1 MAEFPDRQLQFPDR
15 QTVVFPS
22 PEQQHTLLLQVAG
35 QHIEPGHHLPG
46 SLPWLSLFQ
55 GPGILQEKGPF
66 ALEYALH
73 FLIDPLPGLLMDPFP
88 PDLFPV
94 PPQPVDPLEG
104 LGRQFQFFLFLAQFS
119 HILVPY
125 HLSPGNGHGPPLPV
139 SVRRDGQLLALVHR
153 PSLPVQDGQPQAGM
167 EKAVPILAVPRQQP
181 GPEQGFHPEETEKC
195 RPQDQFTPED
205 PGNPQDIAGNVS
217 SVQQDDRK
225 GLPQPLQT
233 DFFPESPPAQPPIG
247 QKQLGQI
254 TEQDQVIHKA
264 IGIDILVGIGTGLN
278 LEHQLMPVIGQG
290 QPG

>member
-1 MAEFPDRQLQFPDR
+1 ML
-15 QTVVFPS
+15 
-22 PEQQHTLLLQVAG
+22 
-35 QHIEPGHHLPG
+35 
-46 SLPWLSLFQ
+46 
-55 GPGILQEKGPF
+55 EKRTSG
-66 ALEYALH
+66 LEDALH
-73 FLIDPLPGLLMDPFP
+73 FLIDPLPGLLMDPFS
-88 PDLFPV
+88 PDFFPV

-104 LGRQFQFFLFLAQFS
+104 QGRQFQFFLLLAQFS

-125 HLSPGNGHGPPLPV
+125 HLPSGNGHGPPLPV
-139 SVRRDGQLLALVHR
+139 SVRRDGQLFALVHHT
-153 PSLPVQDGQPQAGM
+153 SLPVQDGQPQAGM
-167 EKAVPILAVPRQQP
+167 EKAVPILTVPRQQP
-181 GPEQGFHPEETEKC
+181 GTEQGFHPEETEKC

-233 DFFPESPPAQPPIG
+233 DFFPESPPAQPSIG

-264 IGIDILVGIGTGLN
+264 IGIDILVGIGTGLD